1 MTEKESFYKLKEEVL
16 SRYQESYPY
25 FVGNWK
31 SFSSQDILNLIEEI
45 FEETKQTV
53 SEKWI
58 YTHLKPENNEKLP
71 RKDMLDIL
79 CIYVHKISWDE
90 YRFNQLAP
98 AQEDKS
104 FTESSSQ
111 NVSNKQGNSTNKK
124 KIIILLV
131 GLLIVI
137 SLYFFW
143 FNNKNTATQ
152 LEFKNV
158 YTNEK
163 LSNDEVKVYKVEDT
177 SQSNI
182 ILLDSKVK
190 VTKPTKIVIT
200 SPLFKSKEVAIQPT
214 DTATVI
220 DLYPNDY
227 AMMLNAFMK
236 SDIKNWKTR
245 KEQLEKILSDDVEVL
260 VMLKNNLGVE
270 YFNKEEFSQKIIV
283 PTPSIKKMKI
293 IELKSNTDQKISFL
307 RIGYE

>member
-31 SFSSQDILNLIEEI
+31 NFSSQDILNLIEEI

-58 YTHLKPENNEKLP
+58 YTHLKPENNDKLP

-79 CIYVHKISWDE
+79 CKYAHKISWDE
-90 YRFNQLAP
+90 YRFNQLVP
-98 AQEDKS
+98 AQKDEN

-111 NVSNKQGNSTNKK
+111 NVSNKQGNSSNKK

-143 FNNKNTATQ
+143 FNDKNRATQ

-182 ILLDSKVK
+182 ILSDSKVK

-293 IELKSNTDQKISFL
+293 IELKSNIDQKISFL

>member
-31 SFSSQDILNLIEEI
+31 NFSSQDILNLIDEI

-79 CIYVHKISWDE
+79 CKYVHKISWDE

-98 AQEDKS
+98 VYVNES
-104 FTESSSQ
+104 FTENSSRSLSSKQGSSS
-111 NVSNKQGNSTNKK
+111 NKK
-124 KIIILLV
+124 KTIILLV
-131 GLLIVI
+131 GLAIII
-137 SLYFFW
+137 SVYFFV
-143 FNNKNTATQ
+143 FNDKNTETK

-163 LSNDEVKVYKVEDT
+163 LSNHEVKVFKIEDT
-177 SQSNI
+177 TQSNI
-182 ILLDSKVK
+182 ILSDSKIK
-190 VTKPTKIVIT
+190 VTKPTKIVVT
-200 SPLFKSKEVAIQPT
+200 SPLFKSKEIAIEPT
-214 DTATVI
+214 NTEAVI

-236 SDIKNWKTR
+236 SDIKDWKTR

-260 VMLKNNLGVE
+260 IMLKNNLGVE
-270 YFNKEEFSQKIIV
+270 YFNKEEFSQKLIV

-293 IELKSNTDQKISFL
+293 IELKSNPDQKISFL
-307 RIGYE
+307 RIGNE